1 MCKTL
6 NRKYIYKY
14 GEKKE
19 DVEIVENMLNRILK
33 ERILLIYIMKNT

>member
-19 DVEIVENMLNRILK
+19 DVEIVENMLNRMRVFSCIYSK
-33 ERILLIYIMKNT
+33 HWRI